1 RHGQGRAHAQ
11 WRVEH
16 ADPPP
21 RRGGPAGAGPPR
33 RHPRVDSR
41 RPRNGGP
48 ALSVR
53 ARGGAGRRNRRRSAA
68 AARRRRPRAPAARHV
83 GRIRLR
89 APGAH
94 ANALAVCIS
103 ITRARNGG
111 TSADRKEAAGR
122 SVSEG
127 WEGAGRAP
135 RGRRKPSTWWGCS
148 GSSPPRDWRV
158 TVKILLVIFAPDF
171 RRSEAAGGWP
181 GVRAPPLTLPRS
193 RTSLPGC
200 HCRVSALAVTASH
213 AGAPAGLWSRGSLH
227 QAAGNASLTGNR
239 PRKLRSVDD
248 AGLESRRRSVEPRGE
263 VMRKLLLGMAAMLV
277 ALSAAALAIASSSG
291 DDSLL
296 PKEQR
301 YVSDSQTSSKNGTKS
316 GSSLNMAVVG
326 TNTLGDRGFNG
337 DVCTFKGYAYIGR
350 WGFFD
355 PQHRQFCPAGGVAVI
370 DARTPSFPQVVG
382 NLEVPGASHED
393 VVVYT
398 EKYGPLTGHDIAAV
412 GLQYCASSR
421 LDPAAAGK
429 RGLGLWDVTN
439 PATPKLLSVFGT
451 GCCTRGFHEL
461 EVGDRADLAKT
472 FVYASLPYAERADSS
487 SPNGMR
493 DRAGRGEAWIVDVTD
508 PWSPSL
514 VSTFGIKKDLGLNP
528 AAGQGCFAISF
539 GHGMNPSGDGE
550 KLFVSYWD

>member
-1 RHGQGRAHAQ
+1 
-11 WRVEH
+11 
-16 ADPPP
+16 
-21 RRGGPAGAGPPR
+21 
-33 RHPRVDSR
+33 
-41 RPRNGGP
+41 
-48 ALSVR
+48 
-53 ARGGAGRRNRRRSAA
+53 
-68 AARRRRPRAPAARHV
+68 
-83 GRIRLR
+83 
-89 APGAH
+89 
-94 ANALAVCIS
+94 
-103 ITRARNGG
+103 
-111 TSADRKEAAGR
+111 
-122 SVSEG
+122 
-127 WEGAGRAP
+127 
-135 RGRRKPSTWWGCS
+135 
-148 GSSPPRDWRV
+148 
-158 TVKILLVIFAPDF
+158 
-171 RRSEAAGGWP
+171 
-181 GVRAPPLTLPRS
+181 
-193 RTSLPGC
+193 
-200 HCRVSALAVTASH
+200 
-213 AGAPAGLWSRGSLH
+213 
-227 QAAGNASLTGNR
+227 
-239 PRKLRSVDD
+239 
-248 AGLESRRRSVEPRGE
+248 
-263 VMRKLLLGMAAMLV
+263 MRKLLLGMAAMLV

-337 DVCTFKGYAYIGR
+337 DVFTFKGYAYIGR

-370 DARTPSFPQVVG
+370 DARTPSSPQVVG

-439 PATPKLLSVFGT
+439 PATPKLLSVFDT

-550 KLFVSYWD
+550 KLFVSYWDAGFIGLDISNPSKPRYLGRFAYGPNEDGDGHSTSYDDSRRLLFAADEDFCKAGPGIVPGWGYLRVIDESNPRAPVQIGAFHTQNSYGLADPGAGDYVIHNPLVVGTDVYASWYTDGVRVIDTSDPINPKEVAYFVPPAGKDPIKPSQRNTLTNTTQIWGVAVDEATGLVYLSDMNTGLWIVRRTDK